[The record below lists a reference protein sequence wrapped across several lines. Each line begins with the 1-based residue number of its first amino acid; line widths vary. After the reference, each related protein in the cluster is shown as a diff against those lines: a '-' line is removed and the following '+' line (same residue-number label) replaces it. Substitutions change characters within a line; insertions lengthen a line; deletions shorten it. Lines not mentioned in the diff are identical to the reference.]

1 MLLAVLVISKDGTP
15 LATIKSKNIQIDST
29 VISGAIRV
37 AKEIITTFTGVRK
50 DLLQLS
56 DGLNH
61 ITMYELKN
69 KDVIVVF
76 VSKNGNPTDKIKMEH
91 IKRMLEIY
99 ELNEDTM
106 RKVTQFTAK
115 KPKDYRFLAWGDIW

>member
-1 MLLAVLVISKDGTP
+1 MLLAVLIISKDGTP
-15 LATIKSKNIQIDST
+15 IATIKSRNINIDST

-50 DLLQLS
+50 DILQLS

-69 KDVIVVF
+69 KEVIVVF
-76 VSKNGNPTDKIKMEH
+76 VSKNGDMVDKLKIEH
-91 IKRMLEIY
+91 IKKLLEIY
-99 ELNEDTM
+99 ELNEETIN
-106 RKVTQFTAK
+106 KVTQFTAK
-115 KPKDYRFLAWGDIW
+115 RPKDYRFIAWGEIW